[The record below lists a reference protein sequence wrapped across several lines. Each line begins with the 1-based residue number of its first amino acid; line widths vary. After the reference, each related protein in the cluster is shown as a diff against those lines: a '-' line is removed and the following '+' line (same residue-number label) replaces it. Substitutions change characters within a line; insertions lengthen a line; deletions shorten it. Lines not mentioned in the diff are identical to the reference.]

1 MRKRN
6 ELIWFLPLCFVFLSL
21 IMIKFCTPRINE
33 KYIVEAIKRENIELF
48 VDTKGTVQAKDLI
61 NIGLDIDMGVDN
73 IYFKQGDKVK
83 KDAVKINLDYNVQEE
98 SGYNYGLEGTY
109 ITNSKENNVKIGIKA
124 GYVF

>member
-33 KYIVEAIKRENIELF
+33 KYIVKAIKRENIELF

-83 KDAVKINLDYNVQEE
+83 KGDVIIRFSDYQNQDLINQLNIRNAELAVKNLN
-98 SGYNYGLEGTY
+98 
-109 ITNSKENNVKIGIKA
+109 
-124 GYVF
+124 